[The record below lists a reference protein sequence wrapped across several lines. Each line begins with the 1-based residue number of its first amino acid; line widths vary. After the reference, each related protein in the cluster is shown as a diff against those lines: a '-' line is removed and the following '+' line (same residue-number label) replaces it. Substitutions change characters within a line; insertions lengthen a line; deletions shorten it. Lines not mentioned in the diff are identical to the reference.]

1 MSDKL
6 GDPDD
11 ENGRDQA
18 VDGAKP
24 RYALT
29 DKPRTLLTNKI
40 VDQVRKNRDPEK
52 GEDHPFHLL
61 KLHRFTHISLEVPR
75 FSVDP
80 GGFLLDLQGR
90 TIEAILGGGVFGSSG
105 ARRSGLRIH
114 CVTCLINCNKRSG
127 NIPRRT
133 EMIPHKTNGT
143 TMKFDGS
150 RIGPSCSPRPE
161 CPPWVPA
168 AAAPRLWGT
177 GWSVP

>member
-80 GGFLLDLQGR
+80 GGFLLICRDAPSRPSWEG
-90 TIEAILGGGVFGSSG
+90 ASS
-105 ARRSGLRIH
+105 ARA
-114 CVTCLINCNKRSG
+114 
-127 NIPRRT
+127 
-133 EMIPHKTNGT
+133 
-143 TMKFDGS
+143 
-150 RIGPSCSPRPE
+150 GP
-161 CPPWVPA
+161 V
-168 AAAPRLWGT
+168 
-177 GWSVP
+177 